1 MSAPVHAG
9 LPFSEVE
16 IILDPATALRMR
28 AVYWGTEG
36 RLLVDTDGTS
46 KLDDEGP
53 VGQDAARAFYARRRR
68 LGHDA
73 ASGPEPRAELRFR
86 LAAAPDLGEL
96 TLTTG
101 SWSFAQ
107 DLARDQMDD
116 EIKAYEGPILATLKI
131 EPVSFVAKNGP
142 MKGQEVNYNK
152 PVLTLKGAA
161 PEAA

>member
-1 MSAPVHAG
+1 MT
-9 LPFSEVE
+9 SETE
-16 IILDPATALRMR
+16 IILNPKTALRMD
-28 AVYWGTEG
+28 AAYWSADGT
-36 RLLVDTDGTS
+36 LLVSPDGS
-46 KLDDEGP
+46 SRPDLAGP
-53 VGQDAARAFYARRRR
+53 IGIEAERALHMRRRQLGSAAAR
-68 LGHDA
+68 
-73 ASGPEPRAELRFR
+73 GPAPRIELRYR
-86 LAAAPDLGEL
+86 LAAAPDLGVF

-116 EIKAYEGPILATLKI
+116 EIKAYDGPILATLKI

-161 PEAA
+161 PAAE